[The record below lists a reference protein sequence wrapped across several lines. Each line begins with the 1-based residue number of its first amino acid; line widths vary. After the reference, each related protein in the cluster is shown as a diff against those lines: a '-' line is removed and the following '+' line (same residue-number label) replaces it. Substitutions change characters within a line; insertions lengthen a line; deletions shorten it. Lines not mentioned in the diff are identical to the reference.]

1 MGTFAFIVLILMHE
15 DNAGNVANV
24 AAVKALFFKN
34 VRLLSMGV
42 SPFFDV
48 ITMCFNHL
56 YKIA

>member
-1 MGTFAFIVLILMHE
+1 METFAFIVLMVTHE
-15 DNAGNVANV
+15 DNAGKATA